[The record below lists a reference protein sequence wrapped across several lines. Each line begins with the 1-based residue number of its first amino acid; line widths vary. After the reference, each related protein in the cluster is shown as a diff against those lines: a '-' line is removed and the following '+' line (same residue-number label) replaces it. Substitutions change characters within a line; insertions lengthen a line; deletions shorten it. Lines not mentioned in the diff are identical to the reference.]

1 MPGGDTEVSIGDVS
15 NIASVAAKVLG
26 STGRHIVK
34 AYNITEPKGLSY
46 YQAAEML
53 SNAIG
58 IM

>member
-34 AYNITEPKGLSY
+34 TYNITEPKGLSY